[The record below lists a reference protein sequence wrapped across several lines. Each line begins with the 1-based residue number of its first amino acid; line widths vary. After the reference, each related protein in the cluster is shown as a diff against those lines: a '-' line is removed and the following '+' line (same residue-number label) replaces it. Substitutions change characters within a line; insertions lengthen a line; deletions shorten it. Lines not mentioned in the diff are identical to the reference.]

1 MGALMDATTRLFRHF
16 LAAYWQVRR
25 DFPEQSLNVIES
37 AIRAAEASHAGEIRF
52 AIEAALRPAQLIQ
65 GMSARERALEVFS
78 LLRVWDTEQNSGV
91 LIYVLLGDRDVEI
104 IADRGI
110 QMKAGG
116 NQVWQQI
123 VASMRDDYAKRH
135 FEAGTVRG
143 IAAVAEQLAK
153 HFPAVGPNPNELPDE
168 VVLL

>member
-1 MGALMDATTRLFRHF
+1 MRTIARLFRHF
-16 LAAYWQVRR
+16 MAAYWHIKR
-25 DFPEQSLNVIES
+25 DFPEPSLKAIEA
-37 AIRAAEASHAGEIRF
+37 AIRAAEATHAGEVRF

-91 LIYVLLGDRDVEI
+91 LIYVQLGDRDVEI

-116 NQVWQQI
+116 NQEWQRI
-123 VASMRDDYAKRH
+123 VAAMQDDYAKRH

-153 HFPAVGPNPNELPDE
+153 HFPAVGANPNELPDE
-168 VVLL
+168 VALL